1 MTVRMHEE
9 PQPTDAGRVLLVE
22 DDTAIADG
30 LARALRSQGYA
41 VAVAS
46 TAADALAAGGVSPP
60 DLVLLDLGLPDADGV
75 DVCRRLRR
83 DHPSLPIVILTARTD
98 EVDVVVGLDAGA
110 NDYVSKPFRLAEL
123 LARVRAH
130 LRHVSALGEP
140 RRVASAGNVVLDF
153 DAHRAFVDGEEV
165 ELRRKEFELLSLLV
179 AEPGQLL
186 TRERI
191 MREVWDDNWWGSTKT
206 LDMHISALRRK
217 ITPPERDARV
227 SITTIRGVGFRLDVE
242 PERE

>member
-1 MTVRMHEE
+1 MTVRTRDEQ
-9 PQPTDAGRVLLVE
+9 QPVETGRVLLVE

-41 VAVAS
+41 VGIAS
-46 TAADALAAGGVSPP
+46 TAAEALAAGGVSPP

-83 DHPSLPIVILTARTD
+83 DHPSLPIVILTARAD

-130 LRHVSALGEP
+130 LRHVSAMGEP
-140 RRVASAGNVVLDF
+140 RRVASVGNVVLDF
-153 DAHRAFVDGEEV
+153 DAHRAFVGGAEV
-165 ELRRKEFELLSLLV
+165 ELRRKEFDLLSLLV
-179 AEPGQLL
+179 A
-186 TRERI
+186 
-191 MREVWDDNWWGSTKT
+191 
-206 LDMHISALRRK
+206 
-217 ITPPERDARV
+217 
-227 SITTIRGVGFRLDVE
+227 
-242 PERE
+242 